1 VGEKKEEKIMCGII
15 GYVGSKEVVPIIVD
29 SLKKLEYRG
38 YDSAGIAVIEEGKIN
53 RRRVKGKIAELE
65 KSLNEEPLKG
75 RYGLGHTRW
84 ATHGRPSEEN
94 AHPHQD
100 CTGSLVVVHNGIIE
114 NYLALKNILQQ
125 EGHAF
130 QTETDTEVIAHLIE
144 KYYENSLEDAVQ
156 KALGELEGDFAIAAI
171 SVKDPE
177 KIVAAKMGP
186 PTVVGIGENEFFIC
200 SDINPL
206 ISHTREIVF
215 LEDGEMVVVEPTGAR
230 FSDFSGNELA
240 KEPEHISW
248 NPLMIEKRGFKHFM
262 LKEIF
267 EQPEVI
273 RDTLQGR
280 ISMDTGK
287 VFFDE
292 VGMPSNCLDEI
303 KKVVIIACG
312 TSYHAG
318 LLGKYFIENLAGIPV
333 NVEYASEYRYSDF
346 ILDKE
351 ALVVV
356 ISQSGET
363 ADSLAALRAVK
374 KRGALSLA
382 ICNVLNSSIP
392 RESDG
397 VLYTHAGPE
406 IGVAATKTFSAQM
419 AALALLAIHLGQI
432 REKLE
437 QKESLS
443 LIQELQRIPHK
454 MEIILDRAK
463 SIEDLAVRFVPFSH
477 FLFLGRWVSF
487 PVALEGALKLKEISY
502 IHAEGYAGGEM
513 KHGPIALIDDLMPT
527 MVVVPKDRVYE
538 KILSNISEVKTRLG
552 YVIAV
557 AFDDDEDIKDKVED
571 VIPIPNCHTLFTPF
585 LTTLPLQL
593 FAYYIA
599 AHRGADVDQPRN
611 LAKSVTVE

>member
-1 VGEKKEEKIMCGII
+1 
-15 GYVGSKEVVPIIVD
+15 
-29 SLKKLEYRG
+29 
-38 YDSAGIAVIEEGKIN
+38 
-53 RRRVKGKIAELE
+53 
-65 KSLNEEPLKG
+65 
-75 RYGLGHTRW
+75 
-84 ATHGRPSEEN
+84 
-94 AHPHQD
+94 
-100 CTGSLVVVHNGIIE
+100 LVVVHNGIIE
-114 NYLALKNILQQ
+114 NYLVLKNRLLE
-125 EGHAF
+125 EGHTF
-130 QTETDTEVIAHLIE
+130 QTETDTEVIAHLVE

-156 KALGELEGDFAIAAI
+156 KALAELEGDFAIAAV

-186 PTVVGIGENEFFIC
+186 PAVVGIGENEYFIC
-200 SDINPL
+200 SDLNPL

-215 LEDGEMVVVEPTGAR
+215 LEDGEMVVVEPSGAR
-230 FSDFSGNELA
+230 FSDFSG
-240 KEPEHISW
+240 KEVKKQSEHITW

-280 ISMDTGK
+280 ISLDTGK

-292 VGMPSNCLDEI
+292 VGLPSERLDEI
-303 KKVVIIACG
+303 KKIVIIACG

-333 NVEYASEYRYSDF
+333 DVEYASEYRYRDF
-346 ILDKE
+346 ILDRE
-351 ALVVV
+351 ALIVV

-374 KRGALSLA
+374 KKEALSLA
-382 ICNVLNSSIP
+382 ICNVVNSSIA

-419 AALALLAIHLGQI
+419 AALALLAIFLGQ
-432 REKLE
+432 RKGKLDQE
-437 QKESLS
+437 ESLS

-454 MEIILDRAK
+454 MEIMLDRAK
-463 SIEDLAVRFVPFSH
+463 SIEELAMRFVPFSH
-477 FLFLGRWVSF
+477 FLYLGRWVSY

-527 MVVVPKDRVYE
+527 MVVVPKDRVYD
-538 KILSNISEVKTRLG
+538 KILSNISEVKTRIG

-571 VIPIPNCHTLFTPF
+571 VIPIPVTRPLFTPF

>member
-1 VGEKKEEKIMCGII
+1 MCGII
-15 GYVGSKEVVPIIVD
+15 GYVGSKEIVPIIVD

-65 KSLNEEPLKG
+65 KSLNKEPLQG

-114 NYLALKNILQQ
+114 NYLVLKNELLK

-130 QTETDTEVIAHLIE
+130 KTETDTEVIAHLIE
-144 KYYENSLEDAVQ
+144 KYYETSLEEAVRR
-156 KALGELEGDFAIAAI
+156 ALEHLRGDFAIAAI

-186 PTVVGIGENEFFIC
+186 PMVVGIGENEYFVC
-200 SDINPL
+200 SDLNPL
-206 ISHTREIVF
+206 INHTREIVF
-215 LEDGEMVVVEPTGAR
+215 LKDGEMVVVEPTGAK
-230 FSDFSGNELA
+230 FSDFSGNEVK

-262 LKEIF
+262 LKEIY

-280 ISMDTGK
+280 ISLDTGK

-292 VGMPSNCLDEI
+292 VGMPSYRLDEI

-318 LLGKYFIENLAGIPV
+318 LLGKYFIENLAGVPV
-333 NVEYASEYRYSDF
+333 DVEYASEYRYSDF
-346 ILDKE
+346 ILDRE

-374 KRGALSLA
+374 KRETLSLA
-382 ICNVLNSSIP
+382 ICNVVNSSIA

-419 AALALLAIHLGQI
+419 AALALLAIFLGQR
-432 REKLE
+432 REKLDE
-437 QKESLS
+437 KESLS

-463 SIEDLAVRFVPFSH
+463 SIEELAIRFVPFSH
-477 FLFLGRWVSF
+477 FLYLGRWVSF

-527 MVVVPKDRVYE
+527 MVVVPKDRVYD
-538 KILSNISEVKTRLG
+538 KILSNISEVKTRNG

-557 AFDDDEDIKDKVED
+557 AFDNDEEIKDKVED
-571 VIPIPNCHTLFTPF
+571 VIPIPTTLPLFTPF
-585 LTTLPLQL
+585 LTTVPLQL